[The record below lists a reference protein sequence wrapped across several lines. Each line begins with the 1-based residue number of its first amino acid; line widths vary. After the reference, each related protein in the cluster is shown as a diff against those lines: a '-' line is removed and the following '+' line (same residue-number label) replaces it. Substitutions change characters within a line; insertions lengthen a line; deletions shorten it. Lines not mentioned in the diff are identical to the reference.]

1 MSNGNTIV
9 PTTTPVEV
17 TESPLRY
24 IKVDYESHR
33 DALLQRVRGRWP
45 SNWNDFLS
53 NSLGM
58 VFVDLMSWSTATNAF
73 LINRAA
79 GENFIPTM
87 TLRES
92 AARLGELVGYRLRG
106 QLSAVVSCEA
116 TLTTALTAPVTI
128 FKGTTIRTS
137 DTNLPFEV
145 SEDYVIDAGQLTPR
159 RLVAVFSPTLSGPNV
174 INSYVQ
180 VTNGSANVDLVDT
193 TINLADYVEAGQSFN
208 VAGETTSSTITA
220 IETVEGAV
228 SANTRMVLAEAWTGE
243 TGVVAAEVYDRR
255 IVLVQ
260 GQTITDRFLAPEEQ
274 SPSYIVKLS
283 RTPVVDDS
291 VEVTVNGITW
301 SQVENLGLAN
311 DSDEVWQLKTFV
323 SGTVAVLFGDGRFGA
338 MIPPEATIVVTY
350 RVGGGS
356 DGNIATNTINTT
368 LTGLINALSGPVPV
382 TITNAISSGT
392 GGRDAETLD
401 EARVNIPAYI
411 RTNDRAVTLSDYQTL
426 AQAFSD
432 PDYGNVAYA
441 RTTVRTE
448 NALLEGNIVVVYAW
462 TTGPSGGLVSLSAPL
477 KLALT
482 SYLQTKAV
490 GTDYVQIYDGTSR
503 PVPVS
508 IRFRTLGGYT
518 AVETERLVEDTL
530 QGIINTLRPGDPIY
544 FSNLVR
550 ALDEVQGVDT
560 LSIATPTDDLYPSNT
575 TELFTAPQ
583 DDFVYD
589 LTRNGV
595 GIPVAD
601 ADGAQVSQY
610 TAQLPVFPLAVW
622 SFRLFLG
629 SSELTL
635 TPHTTAGYAR
645 ILGTDLSDDD
655 AYPSLANLLTG
666 TLTLWLKG
674 APGDLTMKLVTAQ
687 GYSSERQ
694 VNLYI
699 GYTGDTSAT
708 KRQEIRSA
716 IRAWG
721 ASLPIGGAMYATTVS
736 GVSASRV
743 SIADVVAAISG
754 VTAVN
759 RVALD
764 SPASSEVRI
773 QALDSELLR
782 IGSISLNNY
791 ID

>member
-1 MSNGNTIV
+1 MSNGNIV
-9 PTTTPVEV
+9 PTTTPVET

-24 IKVDYESHR
+24 IKVDYQSHR

-45 SNWNDFLS
+45 ANWNDFLS
-53 NSLGM
+53 NSIGM
-58 VFVDLMSWSTATNAF
+58 VFVDLMSWSTATTAF

-92 AARLGELVGYRLRG
+92 AQRLGELVGYHLRG
-106 QLSAVVSCEA
+106 QLSATVACEA
-116 TLTTALTAPVTI
+116 TLTSALTAPVTI

-145 SEDYVIDAGQLTPR
+145 SEDTVIDAGQLTPR

-180 VTNGSANVDLVDT
+180 VTAGSANVDLVDT
-193 TINLADYVEAGQSFN
+193 TLNLADYVEVGQSFN
-208 VAGETTSSTITA
+208 VAGETTSSTIIA
-220 IETVEGAV
+220 LETVTGAV
-228 SANTRMVLAEAWTGE
+228 SANTRMVLADAWAGD

-255 IVLVQ
+255 IVLIQ
-260 GQTITDRFLAPEEQ
+260 GQTITDRFLAPETQ
-274 SPSYIVKLS
+274 NPDYIVKLS
-283 RTPVVDDS
+283 RTPVVDGS
-291 VEVTVNGITW
+291 ATVTVNGETW
-301 SQVENLGLAN
+301 QQTDSLGLAGST
-311 DSDEVWQLKTFV
+311 DQVWQLKTFV
-323 SGTVAVLFGDGRFGA
+323 SGTVGVLFGDGTYGA
-338 MIPPEATIVVTY
+338 VIPPEAIIVVTY
-350 RVGGGS
+350 RVGGGA

-368 LTGLINALSGPVPV
+368 MTGLINALSGPVPV
-382 TITNAISSGT
+382 LITNSISSGT

-401 EARVNIPAYI
+401 EARVSIPAFI

-426 AQAFSD
+426 AQAFTD

-462 TTGPSGGLVSLSAPL
+462 TTGPSGGLVALPAPL
-477 KLALT
+477 KLALQ
-482 SYLQTKAV
+482 SYLQSKAV

-518 AVETERLVEDTL
+518 ATETERLVKDTL

-560 LSIATPTDDLYPSNT
+560 LSMATPTDDLYPANT

-583 DDFVYD
+583 DDFVYE

-595 GIPVAD
+595 GIPVT
-601 ADGAQVSQY
+601 DGDGSQVSQY

-645 ILGTDLSDDD
+645 ILSENLSDDD
-655 AYPSLANLLTG
+655 NYPSLANLLSG

-674 APGDLTMKLVTAQ
+674 APGDLTMKLNTAQ

-699 GYTGDTSAT
+699 GYTGDTSST
-708 KRQEIRSA
+708 KRAEIRSA
-716 IRAWG
+716 IRSWG
-721 ASLPIGGAMYATTVS
+721 ASLPIGGAMYGTQIS

-743 SIADVVAAISG
+743 SIADVVAAITG
-754 VTAVN
+754 VQSVN

-773 QALDSELLR
+773 QALENELLR
-782 IGSISLNNY
+782 VGAISLNNY
-791 ID
+791 VD